1 MFARTG
7 CKHKAP
13 RDCIGPLQRTHR
25 QLLCFV
31 GTGQEVSAPW
41 LRWHSCAL
49 GNNVAKSQRVF
60 FMHPL
65 RALGVLECRIPSGR
79 MRFDGQG
86 THLLTL
92 TSAATPGKAG

>member
-31 GTGQEVSAPW
+31 GTGQEVAAPW
-41 LRWHSCAL
+41 LRWHGCAL

-60 FMHPL
+60 SDPL
-65 RALGVLECRIPSGR
+65 PLFQIGEIGLDV
-79 MRFDGQG
+79 
-86 THLLTL
+86 
-92 TSAATPGKAG
+92 PGLQQVE